1 MPRSKSILLIF
12 SFFLLF
18 NFFVFPQTEAQ
29 KFNRERKYDVQH
41 YKIQVKFDR
50 EKKMV
55 FGDTTVTLKPLN
67 AEFKS
72 FELDSAGLN
81 FESVRLEKDNKNLN
95 YKLSG
100 EKIFIELEKTY
111 KPKDLITIRFVYS
124 CKPKKGVYFIPEK
137 RDGKKIIHSEQI
149 WSQGEPDEAH
159 HWFPSYDF
167 PDDKATSELLITAA
181 SDENVISN
189 GELLEK
195 KENGDGTA
203 VFHYKMQIPHST
215 YLISFVI
222 GKYSKIADKYKNIPL
237 EYFVYPGEESIVPLV
252 FSDTK
257 EMMRIFEDVTGE
269 DYPFNKYDQTIV
281 DEFTF
286 GGMENITATTYSD
299 KDIFLARFPHLRGF
313 AIDLVSHELAHSWF
327 GNLVTCRNWAELWLN
342 EGFATYME
350 AVYRGK
356 MYGEGAYRAKIQE
369 DATIYLYKDAVNN
382 TKHGLYNLTANQT
395 DKLFKYFFIT
405 YNKGSLVLHLLRET
419 VGEEAFWKAVNIY
432 LNRYKFANVET
443 TDLKKVMEE
452 VSRKNLDSFFK
463 QWIYSA
469 GHPKLEI
476 EPVYNLQDNTLR
488 LEISQTQKGGNI
500 PDVFKFPFEIFV
512 QTGSGEVV
520 EKALIE
526 RRTQIVSIKLDSPPL
541 TILLDKNANMPL
553 FQAKI
558 KKIRTVR
565 F

>member
-1 MPRSKSILLIF
+1 MPRPKSIFLTF

-18 NFFVFPQTEAQ
+18 NFSIFPQTEAQ

-41 YKIQVKFDR
+41 YKINVKFDR
-50 EKKMV
+50 EKKIV
-55 FGDTTVTLKPLN
+55 FGDTTVTLKPLFN
-67 AEFKS
+67 DFNS

-81 FESVRLEKDNKNLN
+81 FESVRLENDNKNLN

-100 EKIFIELEKTY
+100 EKIFIELEKIY
-111 KPKDLITIRFVYS
+111 KPKDSISIRFVYS

-137 RDGKKIIHSEQI
+137 KDGKKIIHSEQI
-149 WSQGEPDEAH
+149 WTQGEPDEAH

-203 VFHYKMQIPHST
+203 VFHYKMPLPHSV

-222 GKYSKIADKYKNIPL
+222 GKYSKISERYKNIPL

-257 EMMRIFEDVTGE
+257 EMMRIFEDVTGVK
-269 DYPFNKYDQTIV
+269 YPFNKYDQTIV

-313 AIDLVSHELAHSWF
+313 AIDLVSHELAHTWF

-369 DATIYLYKDAVNN
+369 DANIYLNKDAVNN
-382 TKHGLYNLTANQT
+382 SKHGLYNLTANQT

-419 VGEEAFWKAVNIY
+419 VGEEAFWKAINIY
-432 LNRYKFANVET
+432 LTRHKFANVET
-443 TDLKKVMEE
+443 TDLKNVMEE
-452 VSRKNLDSFFK
+452 VSRKNLDLFFK
-463 QWIYSA
+463 QWVYST

-476 EPVYNLQDNTLR
+476 KPVYNLQEKTLR
-488 LEISQTQKGGNI
+488 LEISQTQNGDNI
-500 PDVFKFPFEIFV
+500 PKVFEFPFEIFV
-512 QTGSGEVV
+512 QTESGEIF
-520 EKALIE
+520 EKVLID
-526 RRTQIVSIKLDSPPL
+526 RKTQIVSIKLDSKPL
-541 TILLDKNANMPL
+541 TILLDKNVIMPL

-558 KKIRTVR
+558 EKIKSVS